1 MTGEQPPESNYS
13 KTPKNEDKFMFSSKF
28 VLALVAISIN
38 MLAEQTRALSSHF
51 IVGLNIR
58 QENVGVYI
66 SKMKTYRVIFMF
78 LGFITKDINA
88 FFLRYNK
95 ANLTIQALLLLAMS
109 RGLTFYFSTNADN
122 IGFAFYCSSNM
133 DAFLCGMLYN
143 SIISFAPQQMTIIRL
158 SSDMCSV
165 LVTIIQTILDVIF
178 EGQSL
183 LIIKVQCCFSFLLTL
198 ISLFLWFYQVKFL
211 EIEPYKSTIV
221 LISEINAIIYSFNHF
236 LAIIDPH
243 IAVINRYSELF
254 SSYKKSETKLK
265 SLFKKLEKLL
275 EDIKELDGKTANN
288 GSLESEL
295 RIVIEKLSLMDEFAK
310 KLSKLLN
317 IDLEERQTLRSIF
330 DLSSEDFAYEKKR
343 FENVIITPEIEE
355 MYNETLKF
363 VDQIYSE
370 FKEFESI
377 FETIEEI
384 VESIKKHNISNKMKI
399 YDSKK
404 QFKWLLKK
412 VAEILTSKSNVPDP
426 GEKIKADDISLK
438 IESFFKPLDRLM
450 DKVGKTRIDK
460 IQKKT
465 MISPKE
471 PFELEKHTHG
481 YFRLWLIM
489 KSPIIMFLLSTF
501 LFEFLFPHVIPYWLL
516 NGESAIVVSLVIA
529 PFRISGSIAVFLTDY
544 FVANFKNWTWQYD
557 VFWILVIPQF
567 MTFLI
572 SIIAIHTRLWPF
584 TILIDQIL
592 LVVIVAVIMVICN
605 SLVESFSYM
614 AIANYVVNN
623 RLHSRLLV
631 IHTILIEVI
640 RLTFMKIG
648 VGYSDARNRYGL
660 IYPDFEPHREIQY
673 QLIFW
678 IRETIYRAD
687 RNLWRDLSTRIT
699 RYTEVFEQ

>member
-13 KTPKNEDKFMFSSKF
+13 KTPKNEDKFVFSSKF
-28 VLALVAISIN
+28 ALALVAISSN

-58 QENVGVYI
+58 QENMGVYI

-78 LGFITKDINA
+78 LGYISKDIHA
-88 FFLRYNK
+88 FLLRFNK
-95 ANLTIQALLLLAMS
+95 ANLSILALSLLTFF
-109 RGLTFYFSTNADN
+109 RGLVFNSVNQTYNP
-122 IGFAFYCSSNM
+122 GFAFYCTSNV
-133 DAFLCGMLYN
+133 DAFLCGMVYN
-143 SIISFAPQQMTIIRL
+143 SIISFAPQQMAIIRL

-165 LVTIIQTILDVIF
+165 LVTIIQTLLDVIF
-178 EGQSL
+178 EGRPL
-183 LIIKVQCCFSFLLTL
+183 LIIKIQCCFSFLLTL
-198 ISLFLWFYQVKFL
+198 ISLFLWFYQVKLL
-211 EIEPYKSTIV
+211 EIEPYKSNIV
-221 LISEINAIIYSFNHF
+221 LISEINSIIDSFNHF
-236 LAIIDPH
+236 LAIIDRH
-243 IAVINRYSELF
+243 IEVINRYSDLF
-254 SSYKKSETKLK
+254 LSYKKSETKLK
-265 SLFKKLEKLL
+265 SLFKKLEKVL
-275 EDIKELDGKTANN
+275 EDINEMDGKTTNN
-288 GSLESEL
+288 GYLESEL
-295 RIVIEKLSLMDEFAK
+295 RNVIEKLGLMDEFAK
-310 KLSKLLN
+310 KLSNLLN
-317 IDLEERQTLRSIF
+317 IDLEDRQVLRSVF
-330 DLSSEDFAYEKKR
+330 DLSSQDFTSEKKR
-343 FENVIITPEIEE
+343 FENVKITPEIEE
-355 MYNETLKF
+355 MYNEAVQF

-370 FKEFESI
+370 FKEFEAI

-384 VESIKKHNISNKMKI
+384 VEIIKKHNISNKMKI

-412 VAEILTSKSNVPDP
+412 LGENLTSKSNVPDP

-465 MISPKE
+465 MSSPKE
-471 PFELEKHTHG
+471 PFEVEKYKHG
-481 YFRLWLIM
+481 YFSLWSIM
-489 KSPIIMFLLSTF
+489 KSPTIMFLSSTF
-501 LFEFLFPHVIPYWLL
+501 LFEFLFPHVIPYGLL
-516 NGESAIVVSLVIA
+516 NGESAMVVSLVIA

-544 FVANFKNWTWQYD
+544 FVPNFKNWTWQYD

-584 TILIDQIL
+584 RILIDQIL

-623 RLHSRLLV
+623 KLYTGLLV
-631 IHTILIEVI
+631 IHTILIEVV
-640 RLTFMKIG
+640 RLVFVKIG

-660 IYPDFEPHREIQY
+660 IYPDFEPYREIQH
-673 QLIFW
+673 QFIFW
-678 IRETIYRAD
+678 LGETLYRAD
-687 RNLWRDLSTRIT
+687 RNLWRDVSTSIF
-699 RYTEVFEQ
+699 RYAEELEQ